1 MFKGVTGSG
10 IKKFFQNRG
19 RKLNFGKKQA
29 VKVEAGVKLESLAK
43 DVVAKNVDNIM
54 IASLEA
60 KIETLKIQIAASPKD
75 KKLKEELAWA
85 EEYLTK
91 FKEEVKKVRTAM
103 PPAQD
108 PEEKK
113 QHELKTLLK
122 NIGLQRENALKAL
135 TRIPFLAKIEKY
147 PELETNIKN
156 IEEYIKL
163 YNQSVTAYTKKGG
176 KDPVE
181 KITLS
186 QKQLTTVYK
195 VLAQEIYDLKDAQL
209 QPSADK
215 NTIKARIVFLEKF
228 TDSLVRFAESETLF
242 NSIKTEVDKK
252 LAEDQDKK
260 RNAGQGKKGPGQ
272 TQQNPPVPPKPTNIE
287 EIKKLIQAYKVV
299 VAEAN
304 QIIDKMNAHV
314 KTIEAI
320 ANKLDLGEVEM
331 LELIALEKELKELGQ
346 QVDKKKTKLA
356 DIKQEAKTKFVI
368 ELETY
373 PEIQAAT
380 IKSLQYS
387 MDYKM
392 YIESLDRKSLQIVVE
407 IQKLESMKTNAST
420 EEIEQIDKKTKQLYA
435 TLLAINTLI
444 EKRIVQY
451 SKTNNIPVID
461 LYKARKDK
469 KAELAKDYAIAD
481 VKVTPV
487 PTEGKTES
495 EILEARVNKLS
506 ERWLEA
512 IKKAK
517 MDRAGRIVLDE
528 TSYVNEM
535 THIIAHAHTE
545 SEYQIITNIS
555 DRFNTTRNNI
565 IKTKRAKLDEF
576 RTTITRRIKMIF
588 SSGTISERIEKDVDH
603 NEWLSEIE
611 FNQMLIL
618 AGEYREYF
626 PNGEELIQAYVDD
639 QEKIYQS
646 IKKKQQLDI
655 IRELSSEFAMLT
667 SKIDKIPV
675 DENFEITVMSIFE
688 EMRVKYK
695 KLKGFDLKVNM
706 EENFVEV
713 TYNARKY
720 NFSTAEYQI
729 VPQEFPHVI
738 MSQAKLAEY
747 KAKKNQVVEPKKGE
761 EPQQE
766 EDLTGPKIVFK
777 GEEESEIK
785 VTNRTIKLATN
796 RRQVINRAKNLIIEN
811 ADPITVSLIKQG
823 LRIKYNENLR
833 NQLKALNARLHLVH
847 KDKDKY
853 RTRKIIDFEGDE
865 TEKDL
870 AFKTPKEDF
879 KIEDYKLEFRLM
891 DDARKRSDL
900 LYSYD
905 LENISEELHRS
916 K

>member
-1 MFKGVTGSG
+1 
-10 IKKFFQNRG
+10 
-19 RKLNFGKKQA
+19 
-29 VKVEAGVKLESLAK
+29 
-43 DVVAKNVDNIM
+43 
-54 IASLEA
+54 
-60 KIETLKIQIAASPKD
+60 
-75 KKLKEELAWA
+75 
-85 EEYLTK
+85 
-91 FKEEVKKVRTAM
+91 M
-103 PPAQD
+103 PPAQN

-135 TRIPFLAKIEKY
+135 TRIPFLVKIEKY
-147 PELETNIKN
+147 SELETNIKN
-156 IEEYIKL
+156 IEEYVKL
-163 YNQSVTAYTKKGG
+163 YNQSVTAYTTKGG

-186 QKQLTTVYK
+186 QKQLTNVYK
-195 VLAQEIYDLKDAQL
+195 VLAQEIYDLKNSQL

-215 NTIKARIVFLEKF
+215 NIIKARIVFLEKF

-252 LAEDQDKK
+252 LAEEQDKK
-260 RNAGQGKKGPGQ
+260 HNAGNGKKGAGQ
-272 TQQNPPVPPKPTNIE
+272 TQQNPPVPPKPTNIN
-287 EIKKLIQAYKVV
+287 EIKNLMEAYKVV
-299 VAEAN
+299 VAESN
-304 QIIDKMNAHV
+304 QIIDKMNAHI
-314 KTIEAI
+314 KTIETI
-320 ANKLDLGEVEM
+320 ANKLDLGEAEM

-356 DIKQEAKTKFVI
+356 DIKQEAKTKFDI

-373 PEIQAAT
+373 PEIQTAT

-387 MDYKM
+387 MDYKK
-392 YIESLDRKSLQIVVE
+392 YIESLDRKTLQIVAE
-407 IQKLESMKTNAST
+407 IQKLESMKINASA

-435 TLLAINTLI
+435 ALIVINTLI

-451 SKTNNIPVID
+451 SKDNNIPVID
-461 LYKARKDK
+461 LYKARKDR
-469 KAELAKDYAIAD
+469 KAELAKDYDVAD

-495 EILEARVNKLS
+495 EILEARVNQIS

-517 MDRAGRIVLDE
+517 MDRSGRIVLDE
-528 TSYVNEM
+528 TSYINEM
-535 THIIAHAHTE
+535 IHIIANVQTE
-545 SEYQIITNIS
+545 SEYHIISNIS

-565 IKTKRAKLDEF
+565 IKTKRTKLDEF
-576 RTTITRRIKMIF
+576 RTKITTRIKMIF

-639 QEKIYQS
+639 QEKIYQT

-655 IRELSSEFAMLT
+655 IRELSSEFAVLT
-667 SKIDKIPV
+667 SKIDEIPV
-675 DENFEITVMSIFE
+675 DDNFEATVMSIFE

-695 KLKGFDLKVNM
+695 KLKEFDLKVNM

-720 NFSTAEYQI
+720 NFGTAEYQI
-729 VPQEFPHVI
+729 VPQEFTHVI

-747 KAKKNQVVEPKKGE
+747 KAKKKPIMKTEKPDQPLLGRETA
-761 EPQQE
+761 
-766 EDLTGPKIVFK
+766 TGPKIVFK
-777 GEEESEIK
+777 GEEKSEIK

-796 RRQVINRAKNLIIEN
+796 RRQVINRAKNLILKN

-847 KDKDKY
+847 KDKEKY
-853 RTRKIIDFEGDE
+853 HTRKIIDFEGDE
-865 TEKDL
+865 TEKDI
-870 AFKTPKEDF
+870 AFKIPKKDF

-905 LENISEELHRS
+905 LENIAEELHRS